1 MEVSGINFKNY
12 ATNDGELAFGAP
24 LALDNFT
31 IDDIPYF
38 GGVVNG
44 VEIDWNSAELP
55 NVNFS
60 ELEKGSTNEC
70 NTVVNTGQ
78 LMALINDM
86 QGQINAIAAKL
97 AELQ

>member
-1 MEVSGINFKNY
+1 METIASGIKFNNY
-12 ATNDGELAFGAP
+12 NPNDGELKFISP
-24 LALDNFT
+24 VSLTDFS

-55 NVNFS
+55 NVTLDKLDN
-60 ELEKGSTNEC
+60 N
-70 NTVVNTGQ
+70 NTVVNTGH

>member
-1 MEVSGINFKNY
+1 MEASGIQFKNY
-12 ATNDGELAFGAP
+12 NPNDGEINIASTVS
-24 LALDNFT
+24 LDGFNIDEISFT
-31 IDDIPYF
+31 
-38 GGVVNG
+38 GGIVNG
-44 VEIDWNSAELP
+44 IQIDWNNAELP

-60 ELEKGSTNEC
+60 ELEKGSTNEY
-70 NTVVNTGQ
+70 NTVVNTGH

>member
-1 MEVSGINFKNY
+1 MEASGINFKNY
-12 ATNDGELAFGAP
+12 NPNNGELISSTGF
-24 LALDNFT
+24 ALKTFSSM
-31 IDDIPYF
+31 DDIQFF
-38 GGVVNG
+38 GGLING

-55 NVNFS
+55 NVSLDALND
-60 ELEKGSTNEC
+60 T